1 VRNWFSFRKG
11 AATGDRLYKVDM
23 SKAVIVSGARTAIG
37 SFGGALTDVSATE
50 LGRVVIESA
59 LKRAGIDRVDIEEVI
74 MGNVLQAGVGMNPAR
89 QSAIAAGVPD
99 SVPSFTVNKVC
110 GSGLKAVALAA
121 QAIAAGD
128 GDLIVAGGVESMSRA
143 PYLLK
148 KARWGYRLG
157 GDEIAD
163 SMLSEGLACAIAGCH
178 MGVTAENVA
187 AESGITREAQDEFA
201 AESQRRAAAAISAGR
216 FDEEIVPVMI
226 AQKKGD
232 AVAFKVDEYPRA
244 GTTADTLTRLKPA
257 FQKEG
262 TVTAGNASGINDGA
276 AAVVVASEER
286 ARLMELAPMAKI
298 VSYAS
303 AGVDPRLMGM
313 GPVPAIEG
321 ALEKAGLELTD
332 IDLFELNEAFAAQS
346 LAVMRKLR
354 LDAARVNVNGGAIA
368 LGHPIGASGARIL
381 VTLLF
386 EMRRRD
392 VRRGLAALCIG
403 GGQGIAMIVER

>member
-1 VRNWFSFRKG
+1 MTARS
-11 AATGDRLYKVDM
+11 
-23 SKAVIVSGARTAIG
+23 VIVSGARTAIG
-37 SFGGALTDVSATE
+37 SFGGALAEVPATE
-50 LGRVVIESA
+50 LGRVVIDSA
-59 LKRAGIDRVDIEEVI
+59 LQRAGIDRSDIDEVI
-74 MGNVLQAGVGMNPAR
+74 MGNVLQAGEGMNPAR
-89 QSAIAAGVPD
+89 QAAIAAGIPD

-121 QAIAAGD
+121 QAIGAGD
-128 GDLIVAGGVESMSRA
+128 ADLIVAGGMESMSCA

-157 GDEIAD
+157 SDEIVD
-163 SMLSEGLACAIAGCH
+163 SMLSEGLKCAMASCH

-187 AESGITREAQDEFA
+187 AESSITREAQDGFA
-201 AESQRRAAAAISAGR
+201 AESQRRAQAAISGGR
-216 FDEEIVPVMI
+216 FDQEIVPVMI
-226 AQKKGD
+226 AQKKGEPI
-232 AVAFKVDEYPRA
+232 AFKVDEYPRA
-244 GTTADTLTRLKPA
+244 GTTSETLARLKPA

-286 ARLMELAPMAKI
+286 ARLMELAPLAKI

-303 AGVDPRLMGM
+303 GGVDPRVMGM
-313 GPVPAIEG
+313 GPLPAIEL
-321 ALEKAGLELTD
+321 ALEKAGLELKD

-346 LAVMRKLR
+346 LAVVSKLGI
-354 LDAARVNVNGGAIA
+354 DTSRVNVNGGAIA
-368 LGHPIGASGARIL
+368 LGHPIGASGARVL
-381 VTLLF
+381 VTLLH
-386 EMRRRD
+386 EMKRRE

>member
-1 VRNWFSFRKG
+1 MTSRSV
-11 AATGDRLYKVDM
+11 V
-23 SKAVIVSGARTAIG
+23 VSAARTAIG
-37 SFGGALTDVSATE
+37 SFGGALIDVPATE
-50 LGRVVIESA
+50 LGRIVIESA
-59 LKRAGIDRVDIEEVI
+59 IERAGVDRSAIDEVI
-74 MGNVLQAGVGMNPAR
+74 MGNVLQAGVGMNAAR
-89 QSAIAAGVPD
+89 QSAIAAGIPD

-128 GDLIVAGGVESMSRA
+128 AELIVAGGMESMSRA

-157 GDEIAD
+157 NDEIAD
-163 SMLSEGLACAIAGCH
+163 SLLNEGLTCAMAGCH
-178 MGVTAENVA
+178 MGVTAENIA
-187 AESGITREAQDEFA
+187 ARYGISRERQDEFSV
-201 AESQRRAAAAISAGR
+201 ESQRRAEAAISGGR

-226 AQKKGD
+226 PQKKGESS
-232 AVAFKVDEYPRA
+232 AFKLDEYPRA
-244 GTTADTLTRLKPA
+244 GTTTDKLSRSRPA

-276 AAVVVASEER
+276 AAVLVMSEER
-286 ARLMELAPMAKI
+286 ARLMELAPLAKI
-298 VSYAS
+298 VAYAT
-303 AGVDPRLMGM
+303 AGVDPRYMGM
-313 GPVPAIEG
+313 GPVPAIER
-321 ALEKAGLELTD
+321 ALEKAELTLKD
-332 IDLFELNEAFAAQS
+332 IDLVELNEAFAAQS
-346 LAVMRKLR
+346 LAVVGELG

-381 VTLLF
+381 VTLLY
-386 EMRRRD
+386 EMKRRN

>member
-1 VRNWFSFRKG
+1 
-11 AATGDRLYKVDM
+11 M
-23 SKAVIVSGARTAIG
+23 SQAVIVSGARTAIG
-37 SFGGALTDVSATE
+37 SFGGALADVPATE

-59 LKRAGIDRVDIEEVI
+59 LERAGIDPSDIEEVI

-89 QSAIAAGVPD
+89 QSAIAAGIPD
-99 SVPSFTVNKVC
+99 SVPSFSVNKVC

-128 GDLIVAGGVESMSRA
+128 ADLIVAGGMESMSRA

-157 GDEIAD
+157 GDEIID
-163 SMLSEGLACAIAGCH
+163 SMLSEGLTCAMAGCH

-187 AESGITREAQDEFA
+187 AASGITREAQDGFA
-201 AESQRRAAAAISAGR
+201 AESQRRAEAAISAGR
-216 FDEEIVPVMI
+216 FDEEIVPVII
-226 AQKKGD
+226 AKKKGEEL
-232 AVAFKVDEYPRA
+232 AFKVDEYPRA
-244 GTTADTLTRLKPA
+244 GTTVETLARLKPA

-262 TVTAGNASGINDGA
+262 TVSAGNASGINDGA

-298 VSYAS
+298 VSYAA
-303 AGVDPRLMGM
+303 AGVDPRYMGM
-313 GPVPAIEG
+313 DPVPAIER
-321 ALEKAGLELTD
+321 ALEKAGLELRD

-346 LAVMRKLR
+346 LAVLAKLGI
-354 LDAARVNVNGGAIA
+354 DNSRVNVNGGAIA
-368 LGHPIGASGARIL
+368 LGHPIGASGARVL
-381 VTLLF
+381 VTLLY

-392 VRRGLAALCIG
+392 VRRGLASLCIG